1 MDKHDKI
8 LIAVN
13 DTDASRKAVTYV
25 ARLMGRRADVH
36 VRLFHVLPPT
46 PPELLESGGTED
58 PNQEEQLSAE
68 LRRTRLQWTEQAKQ
82 AALPSLEAAS
92 QVLVKHGLDAR
103 HITTAFSASI
113 HKPDV
118 VREVIE
124 AATQWDCATIVVGR
138 HALPWVKEMFYRHV
152 GEELLQH
159 AQGFAVWVVE

>member
-13 DTDASRKAVTYV
+13 DTEPSRKAVTYV
-25 ARLMGRRADVH
+25 GRLMRGRPDAH

-46 PPELLESGGTED
+46 PPEVLESGGTED
-58 PNQEEQLSAE
+58 PNREERLSAE
-68 LRRTRLQWTEQAKQ
+68 LRRARLQWTEQAER
-82 AALPSLEAAS
+82 AVRPSLEAAS
-92 QVLVKHGLDAR
+92 QILVKHGLDAR

-118 VREVIE
+118 GREVIE
-124 AATQWDCATIVVGR
+124 EAVRWDCATIVVGR
-138 HALPWVKEMFYRHV
+138 HALPWMKEMFYRHV